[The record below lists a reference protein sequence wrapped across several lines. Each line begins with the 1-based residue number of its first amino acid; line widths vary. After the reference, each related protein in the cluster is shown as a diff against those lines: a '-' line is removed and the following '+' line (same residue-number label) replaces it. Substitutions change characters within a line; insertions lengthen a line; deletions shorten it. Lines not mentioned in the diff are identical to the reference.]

1 MSPEDLALLHAAAF
15 TAPPP
20 WSAASFAGLLASP
33 AVFLVADPRGRAF
46 ALGRV
51 VAGEAE
57 LLTLATDPG
66 ARRQG
71 LARASLAEFDR
82 AARERGALS
91 AFLEVAEDNAAARAL
106 YVACGWTQQGR
117 RPGYYVAP
125 GGERIAAL
133 ILCKSLA

>member
-1 MSPEDLALLHAAAF
+1 MTPEALAALHAAAF

-20 WSAASFAGLLASP
+20 WSAASFAALLDSP
-33 AVFLVADPRGRAF
+33 QVFLVAEPQGRAF

-66 ARRQG
+66 ARRRG
-71 LARASLAEFDR
+71 WARACLEGFDAE
-82 AARERGALS
+82 ARRRGADT

-106 YVACGWTQQGR
+106 YAATGWQSAGR
-117 RPGYYVAP
+117 RPGYYP
-125 GGERIAAL
+125 GPAGTRVAAL